1 MSGDQTAGLAVATI
15 FGVIGAAFLAA
26 LAIYVF
32 VCWVLSGCFK
42 RIPPPH
48 RKLEPGLVWLLLIPC
63 FFLVWNFFVFPRLA
77 QSYRSYFASVG
88 RTDVGDCGEGIAW
101 AFAICAA
108 VSCLPIFF
116 LGIPALIAAIVL
128 LILFLVKATS
138 LKNLI
143 AEG

>member
-1 MSGDQTAGLAVATI
+1 MSEDQTAGLALATI
-15 FGVIGAAFLAA
+15 FGFIGILFLVIF
-26 LAIYVF
+26 AINVF
-32 VCWVLSGCFK
+32 VCWLLSGCYK
-42 RIPPPH
+42 RIPQEH

-63 FFLVWNFFVFPRLA
+63 FSLVWNFFVYPRLA

-101 AFAICAA
+101 ALAICAA
-108 VSCLPIFF
+108 AALLPIPF
-116 LGIPALIAAIVL
+116 LGFAVGIASIVL
-128 LILFLVKATS
+128 LILFLVKATN